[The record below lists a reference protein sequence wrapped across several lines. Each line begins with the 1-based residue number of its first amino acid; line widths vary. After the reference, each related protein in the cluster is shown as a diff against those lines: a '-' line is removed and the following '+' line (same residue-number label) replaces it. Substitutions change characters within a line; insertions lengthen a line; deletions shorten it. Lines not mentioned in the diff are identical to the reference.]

1 MPRSGVRVGLTFRE
15 AVRHHVRISMPHFPC
30 RVGNYVL
37 FAELG
42 TGTLGTT
49 YIGRE
54 AAGPRGAFKPL
65 AIRILEGSLSQRPE
79 AVRIFLDEQRAAALL
94 QHPRIA
100 VVHEVGAMP
109 DGSYFVSGEYVHGVA
124 LRDVIKTQ
132 QAQLSAGHAVHLAM
146 QLCDALHYAHER
158 HDVTG
163 KPLEIVHGQLSSD
176 AVIVGF
182 DGNAKIIEFGCLRT
196 RNITVA
202 NVSIPAKLQRRTPY
216 MAPELR
222 VQVHSGGAPVID
234 RRADVYSV
242 GALLWEMLTGESL
255 TADDAED
262 PPPPS
267 SRGDGKREVPPEIDA
282 IVKKAMSTKKD
293 DRFPTALSMRLAL
306 SNASKS
312 LFGET
317 SQATVLARNMTLA
330 FRQRKEAFQSQQE
343 VWKKFDP
350 DTLPPSTEPLTNV
363 GTTQPGWRTASQNVG
378 AFQSQSLRT
387 GGGSQRINVASVSL
401 QTGTGSANT
410 RVDSS
415 RMRTG
420 GPASEPPPEEAP
432 PFFKNPLFLGGI
444 GVGVLAIVVAVVVL
458 LIKPGNQPW
467 SVTIDSNPRG
477 AEILMNEQSVG
488 TTPQR
493 ISRPLPEPVK
503 IEIRKT
509 NYIPYIEKKTPQSGE
524 NWQIDAQL
532 QPLPSR

>member
-1 MPRSGVRVGLTFRE
+1 
-15 AVRHHVRISMPHFPC
+15 MPHFPC

-65 AIRILEGSLSQRPE
+65 ALRILDANLSQRPD

-94 QHPRIA
+94 SHPRIA
-100 VVHEVGAMP
+100 AVHEVGAMP
-109 DGSYFVSGEYVHGVA
+109 DGSYFVAGEYVHGVP
-124 LRDVIKTQ
+124 LRDVMKTP
-132 QAQLSAGHAVHLAM
+132 QAQLSPAQAVHLAM
-146 QLCDALHYAHER
+146 QLCDALHYSHER

-176 AVIVGF
+176 AVLVGF

-222 VQVHSGGAPVID
+222 AQVHSGGPPVVD
-234 RRADVYSV
+234 RRADIYSV
-242 GALLWEMLTGESL
+242 GALLWEMLTGETLS
-255 TADDAED
+255 AEEEE
-262 PPPPS
+262 PPAPS
-267 SRGDGKREVPPEIDA
+267 TKREVPPELDA
-282 IVKKAMSTKKD
+282 LVKKALSVKKD
-293 DRFPTALSMRLAL
+293 DRFPTALAMRLQL
-306 SNASKS
+306 SNAAKS
-312 LFGET
+312 LAGET

-350 DTLPPSTEPLTNV
+350 DTLPASTEPLQPATSP
-363 GTTQPGWRTASQNVG
+363 QPGWRTASTNVG
-378 AFQSQSLRT
+378 AYQSQSLRT
-387 GGGSQRINVASVSL
+387 GGSQRLNVQQSVNL
-401 QTGTGSANT
+401 GTGSANT

-415 RMRTG
+415 RLRTG
-420 GPASEPPPEEAP
+420 GPPSEPSVSGEHQ
-432 PFFKNPLFLGGI
+432 PFFRNPLFLGGI
-444 GVGVLAIVVAVVVL
+444 GAGVLVIVVALSVL
-458 LIKPGNQPW
+458 FLRSGSQPW

-477 AEILMNEQSVG
+477 AEILINDQSVG
-488 TTPQR
+488 TTPHR
-493 ISRPLPEPVK
+493 HSRAQVEPVK

-509 NYIPYIEKKTPQSGE
+509 NYVPYIEKKTPQSGE

-532 QPLPSR
+532 RPIPER